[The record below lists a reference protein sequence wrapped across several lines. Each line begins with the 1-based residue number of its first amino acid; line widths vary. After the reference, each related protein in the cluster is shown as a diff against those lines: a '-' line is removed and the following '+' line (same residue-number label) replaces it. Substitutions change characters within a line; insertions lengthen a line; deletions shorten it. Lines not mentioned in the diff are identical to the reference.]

1 MNLKLYKLGKKLTKN
16 KINNIYLFLN
26 ENIKGSVF
34 TIFGLNYFLKLL
46 QINYQYSF
54 YITHKK
60 KIVSY
65 VAYINK
71 KNEII
76 MKKKLFLIIL
86 KNFIIFFPILVI
98 NYKFFFKI
106 HQPPQGYIQLIHL
119 IIKLEKRN
127 KKLKS
132 HLHKKVEYLNKKVS
146 YKKYKGIYAI
156 YENKNIVA
164 SKYYKKN
171 NYKIFKKNI
180 FFTFVKKKI

>member
-1 MNLKLYKLGKKLTKN
+1 MNLKLYKLGKKLTKK

-71 KNEII
+71 KNKII
-76 MKKKLFLIIL
+76 KKKKFNFLI
-86 KNFIIFFPILVI
+86 
-98 NYKFFFKI
+98 
-106 HQPPQGYIQLIHL
+106 
-119 IIKLEKRN
+119 
-127 KKLKS
+127 
-132 HLHKKVEYLNKKVS
+132 
-146 YKKYKGIYAI
+146 
-156 YENKNIVA
+156 
-164 SKYYKKN
+164 
-171 NYKIFKKNI
+171 
-180 FFTFVKKKI
+180 